1 MIASQPYVYVVLF
14 IRVLRVILNS
24 ESVDKILQF
33 EPIENNQ
40 AIRSCWNDLLILDSR
55 TSQYFH

>member
-14 IRVLRVILNS
+14 IKVLKVILNS

-40 AIRSCWNDLLILDSR
+40 AIRSC
-55 TSQYFH
+55 